1 MTAYAFRSDHFDG
14 PLDALLSLI
23 EERKLSVSQVS
34 LAEVCDGYL
43 SYVESLPELPLA
55 ETSQFILI
63 ASTLLLIK
71 SRTLLPT
78 VELSQEETLSI
89 EELERRLAHYAKIKA
104 AAKGLRAIWG
114 VAPLTLQRRAPS
126 LEQQGRE
133 RVAFNPGPLA
143 VPGILAAVK
152 KLISTFP
159 KPETLIEA
167 SVAPVL
173 ALEEVVHR
181 LGKCGVREPVAGAC
195 FLGQKATS
203 MLVRALRAALDER
216 NAPVDGEFDRPVIAS
231 LEVQTGHELQ
241 RAPVAP
247 IERVA

>member
-1 MTAYAFRSDHFDG
+1 MTAYAYRSDHFDG
-14 PLDALLSLI
+14 PLDALFSLI

-43 SYVESLPELPLA
+43 SYVESLPELPLG

-126 LEQQGRE
+126 LEQQGKE

-143 VPGILAAVK
+143 VPGILGSLK

-173 ALEEVVHR
+173 ALEEVVAR
-181 LGKCGVREPVAGAC
+181 ISERVRAGIRTRWSELTRAASKHDAIVH
-195 FLGQKATS
+195 FLAILE
-203 MLVRALRAALDER
+203 LVRHGSLSATQ
-216 NAPVDGEFDRPVIAS
+216 DRLFSDI
-231 LEVQTGHELQ
+231 L
-241 RAPVAP
+241 
-247 IERVA
+247 IESESITTPKY